1 MTEPKLVAPP
11 NILGSEREA
20 GVSAHFALEL
30 RLDPELA
37 AFIPPLDPSD
47 RAGLEASL
55 LAEGCRDPLVVWA
68 ETDLLIDGY
77 NRYEICRVH
86 RIPFRAIELSFAD
99 REAVK
104 RWMIANQ
111 LARRNLSPKRVSYLR
126 GKQYLLEKRQGKRND
141 LTSGQFDQKLATAQR
156 LAEDYGVSEK
166 TIRRESKWA
175 ADVDEISAVLGSAV
189 RTQLLSRRAKLTAAD
204 ARELA
209 KVARRSKAD
218 AQALWV
224 ALTDRFRPSKPRKPR
239 REGANYKPG
248 EGCEYYARLSQETW
262 QRLNRYAEDA
272 GAATLDGAIAR
283 LLDRAQQTVPD
294 LG

>member
-1 MTEPKLVAPP
+1 MTEPKLVAPS

-20 GVSAHFALEL
+20 GVSAHSALEL
-30 RLDPELA
+30 HLDPELA
-37 AFIPPLDPSD
+37 AFIPPLDPSE
-47 RAGLEASL
+47 RAGLETSL

-68 ETDLLIDGY
+68 ETGILIDGY
-77 NRYEICRVH
+77 NRYEICCAH

-156 LAEDYGVSEK
+156 LAKDYGVSEK

-189 RTQLLSRRAKLTAAD
+189 RTQLLSRRAKLTVAD

-218 AQALWV
+218 AQGLWV
-224 ALTDRFRPSKPRKPR
+224 ALTTETRPPKPQRPP

-272 GAATLDGAIAR
+272 GAATLDGAVAR
-283 LLDRAQQTVPD
+283 LLDRVQ
-294 LG
+294 